1 MWIYQK
7 KLEYPVNIK
16 NPNPKLA
23 SFIISQYGGPHG
35 EAGAAM
41 RYLSQRF
48 SMPDAVTKATLTD
61 IGTEEL
67 AHLEIVGAIVTQLAK
82 RASTTEIENSNMA
95 AYFIDHGRGVY
106 PAAASGTPF
115 SAATLAVTGDPIA
128 DLIEDL
134 AAEQKARATYDNI
147 LRVSDDPDV
156 NDVIKFL
163 RAREIVHFQ
172 RFGEAKRKLTS
183 RKKAHSLRCFAAPI
197 KYKSYDIEL

>member
-16 NPNPKLA
+16 NPNPQLA

-35 EAGAAM
+35 EIGASL
-41 RYLSQRF
+41 RYLSQRY

-67 AHLEIVGAIVTQLAK
+67 AHLEIVGTIVTQLAK
-82 RASTTEIENSNMA
+82 KATTTEIENSNLA

-106 PAAASGTPF
+106 PV
-115 SAATLAVTGDPIA
+115 SAAGNPFKAETFSVTGDPIA
-128 DLIEDL
+128 DLMEDL

-163 RAREIVHFQ
+163 RAREVVHFQ
-172 RFGEAKRKLTS
+172 RFGDAMLPDLNGFWHIKP
-183 RKKAHSLRCFAAPI
+183 RCN
-197 KYKSYDIEL
+197 YSNCSGVY

>member
-23 SFIISQYGGPHG
+23 AFIVSQYGGPHG

-48 SMPDAVTKATLTD
+48 SMPNGITKATLTD

-67 AHLEIVGAIVTQLAK
+67 AHLEIVGSIITQLAK
-82 RASTTEIENSNMA
+82 NASTTEIENSPMG

-106 PAAASGTPF
+106 PVSAAGNPF
-115 SAATLAVTGDPIA
+115 SAETFSVTGDPIA
-128 DLIEDL
+128 DLNEDL

-163 RAREIVHFQ
+163 RAREVVHFQ
-172 RFGEAKRKLTS
+172 RFGEALESIQNKPAS
-183 RKKAHSLRCFAAPI
+183 RDTFYMGMKK
-197 KYKSYDIEL
+197 